1 MHSASPT
8 PSSEHAG
15 TSVPLATLSFTD
27 SPKSQPGGMIS
38 QLVSGGTGVPR
49 NTTSHGPWHESV
61 WLITRNATWKSRMVL
76 QRPWPLELE
85 KAVRM
90 CPGIARTRELGM
102 HSPSRRQAGQSLFLK
117 WPFPWTNPGVHEPIE
132 PFRRPPQHE
141 ASGLSSWVSTCG
153 IVSIPPGAHDLS
165 CVLSP
170 STTCAVLALTAVV
183 FCWGTC
189 VRTRPSLSPKVRA

>member
-1 MHSASPT
+1 MRDSWLAWGESEAVVHSASPT

-27 SPKSQPGGMIS
+27 SPESQPGGMAS

-61 WLITRNATWKSRMVL
+61 WLMTRNATWKSRMVL

-85 KAVRM
+85 NAVRM
-90 CPGIARTRELGM
+90 CAGIARTRELGM
-102 HSPSRRQAGQSLFLK
+102 LSPSRRQAGQSLFLK
-117 WPFPWTNPGVHEPIE
+117 WPFPWTNPGVHKLIE

-141 ASGLSSWVSTCG
+141 ASGFSSCVSTCG
-153 IVSIPPGAHDLS
+153 TASIVLVAR
-165 CVLSP
+165 
-170 STTCAVLALTAVV
+170 LAAAMPR
-183 FCWGTC
+183 W
-189 VRTRPSLSPKVRA
+189 AA